1 MNRPARDIRQPSYA
15 GPLARPALPLVMLAI
30 MLTGMAV
37 LAVVLKPVGAAGHTP
52 DSAEAEL
59 LDSLQRA
66 AARCS
71 PRGRRERESFAHAAR
86 REGSG
91 AIN

>member
-1 MNRPARDIRQPSYA
+1 MNRPARDIQQPLYA
-15 GPLARPALPLVMLAI
+15 GPLARPALPVVLLAI

-37 LAVVLKPVGAAGHTP
+37 LAVVLQPVGAAGQPP

-71 PRGRRERESFAHAAR
+71 PRGRERESFAHAAS